1 MQGRIDE
8 GVDFL
13 ASREGDWAPGNTL
26 AFHNYWHLALFHLDA
41 ARHRE
46 ALELFDRTIH
56 GEAPPDPAMQLLDAT
71 SLLWRLHLEGVDAG
85 ARAARLADNWAAR
98 LDTERGYYAF
108 NDMHAMMAF
117 AMAGRDAEADRLMA
131 DLDWAVEHGAGIH
144 RAMAAD
150 VGRPVCRAIRAFGR
164 GRWAEAIAAIEPV
177 RDVAARFGGSHAQRD
192 VLSLTL
198 IEAALRGGEP
208 ALARHYLA
216 ERSTFKPGGRWGAR
230 LLARAS

>member
-1 MQGRIDE
+1 
-8 GVDFL
+8 
-13 ASREGDWAPGNTL
+13 
-26 AFHNYWHLALFHLDA
+26 
-41 ARHRE
+41 
-46 ALELFDRTIH
+46 
-56 GEAPPDPAMQLLDAT
+56 
-71 SLLWRLHLEGVDAG
+71 
-85 ARAARLADNWAAR
+85 
-98 LDTERGYYAF
+98 
-108 NDMHAMMAF
+108 
-117 AMAGRDAEADRLMA
+117 MAGRDAEADRLMA